1 MDIWSI
7 ATVLLWMVIFMIG
20 LFPET
25 IFSLLREL
33 GYVVTQRALINSP
46 WLITFLCAVFLGGF
60 CFCRCVEC
68 KDAMDVAFGKSVQ
81 VTILALAAFLP
92 LHIEQIPL
100 YLRIPIPYY
109 RNLIM
114 LIIAC
119 KTLTWLYLLSLLLR
133 YHLVSGHEAFKTM
146 PLFFP
151 SALRSQKNGVE
162 PVSENNRTRD
172 EQGDR
177 E

>member
-1 MDIWSI
+1 MDI
-7 ATVLLWMVIFMIG
+7 
-20 LFPET
+20 
-25 IFSLLREL
+25 
-33 GYVVTQRALINSP
+33 
-46 WLITFLCAVFLGGF
+46 
-60 CFCRCVEC
+60 
-68 KDAMDVAFGKSVQ
+68 AFGKSVQ
-81 VTILALAAFLP
+81 ITILALAAFLP

-114 LIIAC
+114 LIVAC
-119 KTLTWLYLLSLLLR
+119 KALTWLYLLSLLLR

-151 SALRSQKNGVE
+151 SALRSHKASAEYV
-162 PVSENNRTRD
+162 PENNPNA
-172 EQGDR
+172 EENEPQ